1 MTPEKFG
8 SKHAQSERQ
17 YVYIHLSIFIFAHAV
32 CIFIFGL
39 VPRSELPSGSYLAHI
54 MDWVLRKDISFY
66 KNELVNSISAIW
78 ITVLFVHVIWGFSYT
93 LFPRKEKVSKIK
105 EDAIVSEKVSNH
117 DSPSTKKQKKEISEG
132 MAWIFLIIAGLIEIY
147 WATGLKTN
155 SMGILTLL
163 AIFLS
168 FDLLIRATKKVPI
181 GTAYAIF
188 TGIGTIGTILV
199 DMFYFQEPFKLIKIL
214 LILLLA
220 GFIIGL
226 KFSDGTVKK
235 GDA

>member
-1 MTPEKFG
+1 MTPKKFG
-8 SKHAQSERQ
+8 AEHAQSERR
-17 YVYIHLSIFIFAHAV
+17 YVYIHLGIFIIVHTV

-39 VPRSELPSGSYLAHI
+39 VPQSDLPSGSYLAHI
-54 MDWVLRKDISFY
+54 KDWVLRKNIGFY
-66 KNELVNSISAIW
+66 QNESVNSISAIW
-78 ITVLFVHVIWGFSYT
+78 ITVLFVHIIWGFSYT
-93 LFPRKEKVSKIK
+93 IFPRKVKGSTIK
-105 EDAIVSEKVSNH
+105 EDKVMSEKVSNQ
-117 DSPSTKKQKKEISEG
+117 DSPSMKKQKKEITEG
-132 MAWIFLIIAGLIEIY
+132 VAWIFLIVAGLIEIY

-163 AIFLS
+163 AILLS
-168 FDLLIRATKKVPI
+168 FDLLIRATKKIPI

-199 DMFYFQEPFKLIKIL
+199 DMFYFQEPFKLIKVL

-226 KFSDGTVKK
+226 KFSDSTAKK